1 MYPILFKLGPIT
13 IYSYGLMIA
22 LGIMVGLFLARR
34 QAKRE
39 GIDPDKIL
47 DITLYV
53 LLAALIGARLLFVFM
68 NFAEYA
74 DEPLRILKIWEGGL
88 VFYGGLLPAVAIGIW
103 YIKRLGLPLW
113 QIADILAPSL
123 AIGHAMGRIGCF
135 FAGCCYGGACDLP
148 WAVTFTNPQSLAY
161 PLGEPLHPTQLY
173 SSLSLF
179 ALFGFLI
186 LLRKK
191 KTFPGELF
199 WTYILCY
206 AFGRFLL
213 EFLRGDPR
221 GGFLGGLLSP
231 AQVIGIPLA
240 GISVAML
247 LYLRKR
253 GSKRDVRR

>member
-1 MYPILFKLGPIT
+1 MHPVLVKLGPLT
-13 IYSYGLMIA
+13 IYSYGVMIA

-39 GIDPDKIL
+39 GIDTDKII
-47 DITLYV
+47 DISFYV

-74 DEPLRILKIWEGGL
+74 AEPFRIFKIWEGGL
-88 VFYGGLLPAVAIGIW
+88 VFYGGLLSAAAIGIW
-103 YIKRLGLPLW
+103 YIKRFGLPFW
-113 QIADILAPSL
+113 QVADILAPSL

-135 FAGCCYGGACDLP
+135 FAGCCYGRTCDVP
-148 WAVTFTNPQSLAY
+148 WAVTFTDPQSLA
-161 PLGEPLHPTQLY
+161 PQGIPLHPTQLY

-179 ALFGFLI
+179 GFLI
-186 LLRKK
+186 VLRKK
-191 KTFPGELF
+191 KSFQGELF
-199 WTYILCY
+199 GTYILCY
-206 AFGRFLL
+206 AIGRFLL

-221 GGFLGGLLSP
+221 GVFLGGVFSP

-253 GSKRDVRR
+253 GTKKDARR